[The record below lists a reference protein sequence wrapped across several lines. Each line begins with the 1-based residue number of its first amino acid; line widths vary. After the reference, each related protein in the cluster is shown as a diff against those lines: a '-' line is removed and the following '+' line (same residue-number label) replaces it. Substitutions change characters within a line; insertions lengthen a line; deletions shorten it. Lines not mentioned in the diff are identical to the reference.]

1 MLLVKIILRNTVSLK
16 HLQIYLAQP
25 LTHPQLFSQG
35 GKQVVWNCTWFSRTP
50 SSRHVRRPRQDFIC
64 FSTDIFFETL
74 IPPVISTL
82 AAVQRPTHAA
92 PRRRFTACAGATA
105 ASHMRRCRRD
115 EAVPSCVGGV
125 QRQLILLFLR
135 SWFLSSSFSFASLPG
150 FQTELIKGC
159 VGGSEHNRSALFL
172 CCLKV
177 SS

>member
-1 MLLVKIILRNTVSLK
+1 M
-16 HLQIYLAQP
+16 
-25 LTHPQLFSQG
+25 
-35 GKQVVWNCTWFSRTP
+35 WNCTWFSRTP

-64 FSTDIFFETL
+64 FSTDLFFETL

-115 EAVPSCVGGV
+115 EAVPSCVGGL

-135 SWFLSSSFSFASLPG
+135 SWFLSSSFSFASPG
-150 FQTELIKGC
+150 FPDRADKWLR
-159 VGGSEHNRSALFL
+159 GGWRKRADLNITDLRSFYV
-172 CCLKV
+172 V
-177 SS
+177 SRSPPRKQSVEEYKNVFEQ